1 MRVYTII
8 HIGFEKTLEAP
19 DLTAALRQMRQD
31 MPVGPG
37 QGYYSYG
44 VFVSWDEVLQVRCNG
59 AEVDG
64 VLLREVLK
72 ALRQA

>member
-1 MRVYTII
+1 MTYNII

-37 QGYYSYG
+37 QGYYSCG
-44 VFVSWDEVLQVRCNG
+44 VFISWDEVLKVQCDG

-64 VLLREVLK
+64 ALLCEALK